1 MPLLSASIDVL
12 KPSLIFSFAAF
23 LLASYI
29 IREVVYRLFL
39 SPISHFPGP
48 RLAGL
53 TYWYEFFYDVIAYPE
68 YTFKIRHL
76 HEKYGPIIRINP
88 DEIHISSPDFYDQVY
103 ASTKR
108 KRDKWDWIVK
118 SFGVD
123 ESLIS
128 TLSHDH
134 HRIRRAS
141 LAPFFSKASVRA
153 LQPLLEKELEVLLGR
168 FREFETKKEPLT
180 LNVAFAAFTN
190 DVVMQYAFGWSNH
203 RLSSPDFDPSFQDAL
218 LAGGK
223 AGHVLKHFPILLRLL
238 RSLPDSL
245 VSQLSPMWGLY
256 AKMQTSIK
264 AQVADIIGAHSTMA
278 FDKTR
283 RTIFHEILDDNK
295 LSDYDKST
303 ERLWQEGEV
312 VIAAGTITTAWAMN
326 VAAYHVLSD
335 PQILRSLK
343 RELEVAIPDPKGK
356 MDLVALEQLPY
367 LTGVVQEGVRLSH
380 AVTDR
385 LQRICPDETL
395 VFNDGKKDWHIPPG
409 TPVKRWI
416 ENPGLTRYL
425 VAFGKGGRVCL
436 GMNLAYAELY
446 LALAAVFRVYGSKE
460 VQGKDD
466 VGVLELWE
474 TTSRDVGVMESDLE
488 TPQMPG
494 GSKGIRIMNYMYD
507 FK

>member
-1 MPLLSASIDVL
+1 V
-12 KPSLIFSFAAF
+12 
-23 LLASYI
+23 
-29 IREVVYRLFL
+29 
-39 SPISHFPGP
+39 PGP
-48 RLAGL
+48 I
-53 TYWYEFFYDVIAYPE
+53 V
-68 YTFKIRHL
+68 
-76 HEKYGPIIRINP
+76 RINP
-88 DEIHISSPDFYDQVY
+88 DEIHIAEPDFYDQVY

-128 TLSHDH
+128 TLAHDH

-153 LQPLLEKELEVLLGR
+153 LQPLLEQEMNVLLRR
-168 FREFETKKEPLT
+168 FREFQESQEPLT

-190 DVVMQYAFGWSNH
+190 GRRSPLGFLKLLAAINISPDVVMQYAFGWSNH
-203 RLSSPDFDPSFQDAL
+203 RLEAPDFDPSFQDAL

-223 AGHVLKHFPILLRLL
+223 AGHVLKHFPWFLKFM
-238 RSLPDSL
+238 RSIPDSL
-245 VSQLSPMWGLY
+245 VSKLSPMWGLY
-256 AKMQTSIK
+256 AKMQTDIK
-264 AQVADIIGAHSTMA
+264 QQVAGIIGAHATLA
-278 FDKTR
+278 FDQRR
-283 RTIFHEILDDNK
+283 RTIFHEILDDKK

-326 VAAYHVLSD
+326 VAVYHVLAE
-335 PQILRSLK
+335 PAILKNLK
-343 RELEVAIPDPKGK
+343 EELEKAIPDPSLL

-409 TPVKRWI
+409 TPVSMTANLIHHDQSIFPNSTAFRPERWI
-416 ENPGLTRYL
+416 GNPQLTRYL
-425 VAFGKGGRVCL
+425 VSFGKGGRVCL

-446 LALAAVFRVYGSKE
+446 LALAALFRIYGSAE

-466 VGVLELWE
+466 VGVLELYE
-474 TTSRDVGVMESDLE
+474 TTSKDVGVMESDLD
-488 TPQMPG
+488 TPSMPG
-494 GSKGIRIMNYMYD
+494 DSKGIRVMVRGRAAA
-507 FK
+507 